1 MLLPY
6 SSVSGRL
13 GFFRELV
20 LYLATWAGW
29 RSRHLA
35 RSVKKP
41 YLYILSAVLSEDAQ
55 LARKSKY
62 LPMDYVGS
70 RDDLIAICA

>member
-6 SSVSGRL
+6 SSVIGRL

-29 RSRHLA
+29 HSRHLA
-35 RSVKKP
+35 QGVKKP
-41 YLYILSAVLSEDAQ
+41 YLYILSAVLSEDSQ
-55 LARKSKY
+55 QVRKSKY
-62 LPMDYVGS
+62 LPVDCVGS
-70 RDDLIAICA
+70 RVDSIAICA